1 MARIKFTW
9 LNSEYDSKNGPT
21 NCDFSYQES
30 IGSSKNPQAN
40 TLNNTKALENKT
52 KSSKKI
58 EIFVSYP
65 VSVDTTK
72 TVENGKNI
80 SNYYRSL

>member
-1 MARIKFTW
+1 MAQIKFTW
-9 LNSEYDSKNGPT
+9 LNSEYDSKNGTT
-21 NCDFSYQES
+21 NCDFCYQES

-58 EIFVSYP
+58 
-65 VSVDTTK
+65 
-72 TVENGKNI
+72 
-80 SNYYRSL
+80 